1 MQAEKARLRPLKN
14 DVTREI
20 RVLEEQETKK
30 AEERDSKGQQYDPSF
45 QTGTNI
51 RLQKLNSVWDQRL
64 GVLER
69 DGRDRDTVTVIRW
82 LENGGQKRF
91 QHKIFAPPIMSV
103 GLNDKAYAN
112 IVNTSFRKQDL
123 MVPYPSFPQD
133 GLTTVDVY
141 LHVSRRL

>member
-1 MQAEKARLRPLKN
+1 M
-14 DVTREI
+14 
-20 RVLEEQETKK
+20 
-30 AEERDSKGQQYDPSF
+30 
-45 QTGTNI
+45 
-51 RLQKLNSVWDQRL
+51 WDQRL

-103 GLNDKAYAN
+103 GLTDKAYAN

-123 MVPYPSFPQD
+123 MVPFLRCLD
-133 GLTTVDVY
+133 GLTTVDVH